1 MSELDKLREEAKA
14 LMKESPDNLAMRSCW
29 NCNGAH
35 EHLKK
40 AEYVIV
46 CAMGCGHYYYKGQ
59 DITEGQVMHTSN
71 TDHDET
77 LKEQILT
84 EFKQVHKLAPAD
96 YTENCT
102 NVVMSIIKKDRERAV
117 KNAYN
122 NARYTL
128 HSILSNDVDSELD
141 HSDIEAKFM
150 AQLSNPTQ
158 ENTTVYNIAG
168 VLIDEDRFDKLSVMQ
183 LESLADYH
191 YKSLTKLQDMLKN
204 PIQEMESD
212 ENSN

>member
-77 LKEQILT
+77 LKEQIQKILT
-84 EFKQVHKLAPAD
+84 LPHIKKFYDFCIEEDIDEEVMYKIAGWLGSEIYFMPASAEILLMQLIKQDREKA
-96 YTENCT
+96 
-102 NVVMSIIKKDRERAV
+102 VMSDKTSI
-117 KNAYN
+117 
-122 NARYTL
+122 TL
-128 HSILSNDVDSELD
+128 
-141 HSDIEAKFM
+141 
-150 AQLSNPTQ
+150 
-158 ENTTVYNIAG
+158 
-168 VLIDEDRFDKLSVMQ
+168 DEDRFDKLSTMQ
-183 LESLADYH
+183 LEALADYH
-191 YKSLTKLQDMLKN
+191 YNSLTKIQDLLKAPAEEKESSEN
-204 PIQEMESD
+204 P
-212 ENSN
+212 N

>member
-77 LKEQILT
+77 LKEQIEKILT
-84 EFKQVHKLAPAD
+84 LPHIKKFYDFCIEEDIDEEVMYKIAGWLGSEIYFMPASAEILLMQLIKQDREKA
-96 YTENCT
+96 
-102 NVVMSIIKKDRERAV
+102 VMSDKTSI
-117 KNAYN
+117 
-122 NARYTL
+122 TL
-128 HSILSNDVDSELD
+128 
-141 HSDIEAKFM
+141 
-150 AQLSNPTQ
+150 
-158 ENTTVYNIAG
+158 
-168 VLIDEDRFDKLSVMQ
+168 DEDRFDKLSTMQ
-183 LESLADYH
+183 LEALADYH
-191 YKSLTKLQDMLKN
+191 YNSLTKIQDLLKA
-204 PIQEMESD
+204 PAEEKESN

>member
-77 LKEQILT
+77 LKEQIQKILT
-84 EFKQVHKLAPAD
+84 LPHIKKFYDFCIEEDIDEEVMYKIAGWLGSEIYFMPASAEILLMQLIKQDREKA
-96 YTENCT
+96 
-102 NVVMSIIKKDRERAV
+102 VMSDKTSI
-117 KNAYN
+117 
-122 NARYTL
+122 TL
-128 HSILSNDVDSELD
+128 
-141 HSDIEAKFM
+141 
-150 AQLSNPTQ
+150 
-158 ENTTVYNIAG
+158 
-168 VLIDEDRFDKLSVMQ
+168 DEDRFDKLSTMQ
-183 LESLADYH
+183 LEALADYH
-191 YKSLTKLQDMLKN
+191 YNSLTKIQDLLKA
-204 PIQEMESD
+204 PAEEKESN